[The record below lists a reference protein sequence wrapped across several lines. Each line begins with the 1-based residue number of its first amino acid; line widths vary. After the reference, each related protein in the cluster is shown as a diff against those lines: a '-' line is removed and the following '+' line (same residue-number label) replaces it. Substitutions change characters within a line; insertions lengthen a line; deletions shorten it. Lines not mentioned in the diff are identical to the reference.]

1 MKVHVF
7 IATLMMV
14 LGGMQSAN
22 VADGVYVKSAMYSTQ
37 MQNLSKRP
45 YQQPKR
51 TSAAADTAWQDARLG
66 INRAANDGMARAVI
80 ICQATPRSQASVTC
94 R

>member
-1 MKVHVF
+1 MMKVHVF

-22 VADGVYVKSAMYSTQ
+22 AADPAYVKSAMDSPQ

-45 YQQPKR
+45 YQQSKR
-51 TSAAADTAWQDARLG
+51 TSAAADTAWQDATFRGDDLKPQKTFKLH
-66 INRAANDGMARAVI
+66 ALAK
-80 ICQATPRSQASVTC
+80 RSF
-94 R
+94 

>member
-14 LGGMQSAN
+14 FCEMQSAN
-22 VADGVYVKSAMYSTQ
+22 AADPTCVHSAMYSTQ

-51 TSAAADTAWQDARLG
+51 TSAAVDTVWKDATFRGSDLQSQK
-66 INRAANDGMARAVI
+66 NLKLHALAK
-80 ICQATPRSQASVTC
+80 RSF
-94 R
+94 

>member
-1 MKVHVF
+1 MKVYIF
-7 IATLMMV
+7 IVTLMMV

-22 VADGVYVKSAMYSTQ
+22 AADSAYVHSAMYSTQ

-51 TSAAADTAWQDARLG
+51 TSAAAETAWQDATFRGSDLQSQK
-66 INRAANDGMARAVI
+66 NFKLHALAK
-80 ICQATPRSQASVTC
+80 RSV
-94 R
+94 